1 MPKNRKNKRKRSYN
15 KKINI
20 ICEGA
25 KDKSESAYFKA
36 LIRDCRFDT
45 NSVHVEVV
53 DTEINTG
60 LELVKVAK
68 SLLKKDKKFQD
79 IDEYWVV
86 YDKDKYTKH
95 PQTFDQAYG
104 NGINIAF
111 SSICFEVWILLHYE
125 FTTKPF
131 EKWDELIHYMKKEKG
146 FINYEKGNISTYQ
159 KTKSKLQNAINNA
172 KKMNKIIQEG
182 HPNSKIYELNPYTDI
197 YKLIEK
203 IKSLGENS

>member
-1 MPKNRKNKRKRSYN
+1 MPKNRKNKRKRTYN

-25 KDKSESAYFKA
+25 KNKSESAYFKA

-45 NSVHVEVV
+45 NSVHIEVL

-68 SLLKKDKKFQD
+68 TLLKKNKKFQD

-95 PQTFDQAYG
+95 PHTFDEAYKS
-104 NGINIAF
+104 GINIAF

-125 FTTKPF
+125 FTTRPF
-131 EKWDELIHYMKKEKG
+131 EKGDDLIHYMKKEKKY
-146 FINYEKGNISTYQ
+146 INYEKANASTYQ
-159 KTKSKLQNAINNA
+159 TTKFKIETAIRNA
-172 KKMNKIIQEG
+172 KKMNKIIKEG
-182 HPNSKIYELNPYTDI
+182 HPSSKIYELNPYTDI

-203 IKSLGENS
+203 IKSLDETS